1 MFIANMPTGLAE
13 ACYFYENSGI
23 YFRDGMGLN
32 DLKKFAVHEVIHHIQ
47 EVKNE
52 KNELVQMGLSN
63 YKNGKG
69 TCIALNEAAVQIVS
83 SCVLETKL
91 ETVKYYGIEFST
103 ISPDCYPLIC
113 NLLSQMC
120 YIVGED
126 LLYDSVFYSTDKF
139 KNKFIEL
146 CGKNSF
152 NIIKK
157 NFDLLLQLE
166 EKIIILNNKF
176 EDENCP
182 SKKAIKYQS
191 IINIYKN
198 KIKDIFLHTQKIIFT
213 SYFDNQF
220 LRLQSD
226 SDIEVYKTKF
236 TIYKDLIGIT
246 DTYSDFSNYYKQKLN
261 DIEQMHTQILSRKF
275 PAKRTQNK
283 LVLFLQ
289 SLFNKFRI
297 HLK

>member
-157 NFDLLLQLE
+157 NREYFEVIKNEWKLE
-166 EKIIILNNKF
+166 AKQ
-176 EDENCP
+176 EDE
-182 SKKAIKYQS
+182 KYFYFVNEADDERAQS
-191 IINIYKN
+191 
-198 KIKDIFLHTQKIIFT
+198 
-213 SYFDNQF
+213 FD
-220 LRLQSD
+220 SC
-226 SDIEVYKTKF
+226 TKSWA
-236 TIYKDLIGIT
+236 D
-246 DTYSDFSNYYKQKLN
+246 DC
-261 DIEQMHTQILSRKF
+261 
-275 PAKRTQNK
+275 
-283 LVLFLQ
+283 
-289 SLFNKFRI
+289 
-297 HLK
+297 